1 MGVNF
6 ILNWSMAF
14 GMLLLIVDAALLL
27 WVVLFRVEQIEDA
40 LGNSKINVEAKRLGS
55 NTGLLGRQ
63 YRLGLAT
70 SVMLFSNMYI
80 RKGLVDPDDV
90 KNMPIHLKRWAV
102 IPHVAAAV
110 LLLLLFFLA
119 LMTGKI

>member
-1 MGVNF
+1 MDVNF

-14 GMLLLIVDAALLL
+14 GMLLLTANMGLLM
-27 WVVLFRVEQIEDA
+27 WVVLFKVEQIEDA
-40 LGNSKINVEAKRLGS
+40 LGNSKINIEAKRIGS
-55 NTGLLGRQ
+55 NAGLWGRQ

-70 SVMLFSNMYI
+70 SVMLFSDMYI

-102 IPHVAAAV
+102 LPHVAAAV

>member
-1 MGVNF
+1 MDVKF
-6 ILNWSMAF
+6 ILDWSVVLCF
-14 GMLLLIVDAALLL
+14 LLTLIDAAVLL
-27 WVVLFRVEQIEDA
+27 WVVLFRLEQIEDA
-40 LGNSKINVEAKRLGS
+40 LGNSKINVEARRLGS
-55 NTGLLGRQ
+55 STGLLGRQ

-90 KNMPIHLKRWAV
+90 KNMPTHLKRWAV
-102 IPHVAAAV
+102 IPNVAAAV
-110 LLLLLFFLA
+110 LLMLSFIWA